1 MANLRDAGHVLPSG
15 PMIGLHSAF
24 RDRDHRRRPPWRLP
38 SMIGGRLSPSGR
50 MRTGSD
56 LILGGDAGG
65 PEGVA
70 ADPLGPARRGG
81 PAFHHVEGVVTPAMP
96 GEAPTCLGRGVGDGL
111 LPRLTRTSR

>member
-1 MANLRDAGHVLPSG
+1 
-15 PMIGLHSAF
+15 
-24 RDRDHRRRPPWRLP
+24 
-38 SMIGGRLSPSGR
+38 
-50 MRTGSD
+50 MRTESD

-96 GEAPTCLGRGVGDGL
+96 DEASACLGRGAGDGPCPAGCGQQAAGRGRGR
-111 LPRLTRTSR
+111 PRPWAGPDGVVAVGWSARGGWTARGVPGPGWGS